1 MLAAGCDP
9 GEDLA
14 PPDADPSGS
23 SGTPSPETPQQTP
36 QQTPDQALVDEVLGE
51 LAVALGVLAQAR
63 KAPVLRPALT
73 PLVKAH
79 RRHVQVLEGDPTGE
93 VPPGPSPDPA
103 ASLRAVRRSERGL
116 QASLV
121 DAAGRAES
129 GALARLLAS
138 MSASVTQ
145 HLTLIPPEV
154 AP

>member
-23 SGTPSPETPQQTP
+23 SGTPSPEAP
-36 QQTPDQALVDEVLGE
+36 QQTPDQALVDEVLGQ
-51 LAVALGVLAQAR
+51 LTVALGVLAQAR
-63 KAPVLRPALT
+63 KAPGLRPALT
-73 PLVKAH
+73 PLLKAH

-93 VPPGPSPDPA
+93 VPSGPSPDPA

-116 QASLV
+116 HTSLV

-129 GALARLLAS
+129 GSLARLLAS
-138 MSASVTQ
+138 MSASVIQ

-154 AP
+154 VS

>member
-1 MLAAGCDP
+1 MTMLASGCDP

-14 PPDADPSGS
+14 PSQGDPSAS
-23 SGTPSPETPQQTP
+23 TGTPSPSASQQS
-36 QQTPDQALVDEVLGE
+36 PDQELVDEVLGQ
-51 LAVALGVLAQAR
+51 LAAALAVLAQAR
-63 KAPVLRPALT
+63 KAPLLRKTLT

-79 RRHVQVLEGDPTGE
+79 RQHVLVLEGELADE
-93 VPPGPSPDPA
+93 ASPGPSPDPA
-103 ASLRAVRRSERGL
+103 AMLRLVHRGERDL
-116 QASLV
+116 QAELV

-154 AP
+154 AS